1 VDDDVVHEI
10 DLALGR
16 CAALPEDK
24 RVAIY
29 NSVSSML
36 GKFVADLAPD
46 PACAPQLVLA
56 SSIVANDYNPNKVA
70 SPELDLLEISM
81 RADGI
86 TMPIVLMPIDSST
99 WVVVDGFHRRVVGT
113 DRLGRRWLVASVLS
127 RERGDRMAS
136 TIRHNRARGKHQVE
150 LMGSIVRA
158 LAADGWDDDRIKEHL
173 GMSTEELLRLKQVVG
188 AARML
193 APKEYEQAWETA
205 DGDDDPARRSN
216 RTDQPGEAHCRRN

>member
-1 VDDDVVHEI
+1 MDDDVVREI
-10 DLALGR
+10 DLALER

-29 NSVSSML
+29 NSVSSAL
-36 GKFVADLAPD
+36 GRLVADFAPD
-46 PACAPQLVLA
+46 PACAPQLVPA
-56 SSIVANDYNPNKVA
+56 SAIAANDYNPNKVA
-70 SPELDLLEISM
+70 SPELDLLEVSM

-86 TMPIVLMPIDSST
+86 TMPVVLMPINEGA
-99 WVVVDGFHRRVVGT
+99 WVIIDGFHRRVVGT
-113 DRLGRRWLVASVLS
+113 DRLGRRWLVASILS

-150 LMGSIVRA
+150 LMGTIVRA
-158 LAADGWDDDRIKEHL
+158 LVEEGWDDERIANHL
-173 GMSTEELLRLKQVVG
+173 GMSAEELLRLKQVVG

-216 RTDQPGEAHCRRN
+216 HIDQSGAAHQRRE